1 LDIFSTYV
9 TDETAE
15 VEGRWF
21 PLDKK
26 SKVLVASTGSSKYKR
41 MLSKRLKSD
50 HVDLK
55 DSSDENE
62 KCVTSI
68 IIEVMAE
75 TLLLDWKGIMFKG
88 VELPYS
94 KTNAIKALSVKGFR
108 DRINSIAAELESFL
122 VKEEEDQGN
131 A

>member
-1 LDIFSTYV
+1 MDIFESYV

-21 PLDKK
+21 PLDKTT
-26 SKVLVASTGSSKYKR
+26 KVLVASTGSSKYKR
-41 MLSKRLKSD
+41 ALSKRLKSD

-55 DSSDENE
+55 DSSEENE
-62 KCVTSI
+62 KFVTSI
-68 IIEVMAE
+68 IVDVMSD
-75 TLLLDWKGIMFKG
+75 TLLLDWKGVKFKG
-88 VELPYS
+88 VDLPYS
-94 KTNAIKALSVKGFR
+94 KANAVKALTVKGFR